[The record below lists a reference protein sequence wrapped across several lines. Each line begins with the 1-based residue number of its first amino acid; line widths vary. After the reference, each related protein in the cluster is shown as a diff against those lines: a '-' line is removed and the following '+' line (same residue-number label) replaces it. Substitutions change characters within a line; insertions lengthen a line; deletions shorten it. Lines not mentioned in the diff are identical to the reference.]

1 MKKQPAKT
9 PAASQNHRLFE
20 GVCVV
25 FALLIAG
32 VTVAQ
37 LFYLDEMMGHQR
49 LTLFAAKAVVL
60 CMIVCAVFSLPYI
73 LKLKTHKMIGAVSF
87 GCALAMPAFWLA
99 FSVITIGA
107 GDIGLFGKVF
117 AADWV
122 SFDVTA
128 VVVAAMAFVVKYRGG
143 VSAINGKKS

>member
-1 MKKQPAKT
+1 MKKQPTKA

-20 GVCVV
+20 VACVA

-37 LFYLDEMMGHQR
+37 LFYLDEMMNRQH
-49 LTLFAAKAVVL
+49 LALFAAKAVVL
-60 CMIVCAVFSLPYI
+60 CMIVCAVFSLPYV
-73 LKLKTHKMIGAVSF
+73 LRLKTHKMIGVVSF

-99 FSVITIGA
+99 FSVMTIGA
-107 GDIGLFGKVF
+107 GDIGLFGKAS

-122 SFDVTA
+122 SFTVTA
-128 VVVAAMAFVVKYRGG
+128 VAVAVMAFVVKYRGG